1 MKTITVAGNTY
12 RTMQFGTITEVMMGD
27 YTLMVAS
34 DHTSL
39 MEDVDGDACS
49 VASTD
54 PMTVEDAVV
63 WAGAQID

>member
-49 VASTD
+49 VASTE
-54 PMTVEDAVV
+54 PMELEAAIA
-63 WAGAQID
+63 WAAPQI